1 MPTLLMRLEGPMQ
14 SWGTQ
19 SRFTVRDTGLE
30 PSKSGVIGLCCAALG
45 IDREDD
51 EALAL
56 IAQARMGV
64 RIDHPGSLE
73 RDYHT
78 VGGGTPPGLDRY
90 GVYKAS
96 TKPGSKATGDTVPS
110 TRYYLAGASFLVGL
124 EHDDPALLQRI
135 DAALGAPRWPLFLGR
150 KSHVPSKPVRVPS
163 GVCASGLLEA
173 LAGEPW
179 TPLGAVTEPPSEGLR
194 LVVEFAPAE
203 AEVEEGTLQV
213 RQDQPLSFRNGARRF
228 ALRRVR
234 SSFLRREAIDTGR
247 GEPCISPASS

>member
-135 DAALGAPRWPLFLGR
+135 DAALGAPAG
-150 KSHVPSKPVRVPS
+150 PSSWGASPTCPASPS
-163 GVCASGLLEA
+163 GSPAACAQ
-173 LAGEPW
+173 
-179 TPLGAVTEPPSEGLR
+179 AVSLR
-194 LVVEFAPAE
+194 LW
-203 AEVEEGTLQV
+203 
-213 RQDQPLSFRNGARRF
+213 
-228 ALRRVR
+228 
-234 SSFLRREAIDTGR
+234 
-247 GEPCISPASS
+247 PASRGHRWAP